1 MTDALYSGVASMRA
15 AEQRLDAI
23 AANLANSGTA
33 AYKRRSLSTQSF
45 DVARGG
51 RMNREVM
58 TTERTDFSQGPLQ
71 RTGNS
76 LDLALNGKGF
86 FVVEGPQGEVLTR
99 NGAFMVDEAGGLITR
114 EGYPVAWDGPRGRLD
129 AVGDEVFVSETGEV
143 RQGQTVVGDLRLEG
157 VADEQ
162 LLQLTH
168 DGYFQASASM
178 ERVPA
183 EAEVHQ
189 GALEGSNT
197 SSLDELVAMITVQR
211 SFESATNTMQMI
223 QRSYQRLL
231 NLR

>member
-1 MTDALYSGVASMRA
+1 MRA

-23 AANLANSGTA
+23 ASNLANSGTA
-33 AYKRRSLSTQSF
+33 AYKRRSLSTQAF
-45 DVARGG
+45 DLARGG
-51 RMNREVM
+51 KLHREVM

-71 RTGNS
+71 RTGNA
-76 LDLALNGKGF
+76 LDLALDGKGF
-86 FVVEGPQGEVLTR
+86 FVVEGPQGEMLTR
-99 NGAFMVDEAGGLITR
+99 NGAFTVDESGELITR

-129 AVGDEVFVSETGEV
+129 AVGEEVFVSASGEV
-143 RQGQTVVGDLRLEG
+143 RQGRTQVGDLRLEN

-162 LLQLTH
+162 SLQLNR
-168 DGYFQASASM
+168 DGYYLAPQNLQ
-178 ERVPA
+178 RIPA
-183 EAEVHQ
+183 EADVHQ

-223 QRSYQRLL
+223 QRSYQRLM